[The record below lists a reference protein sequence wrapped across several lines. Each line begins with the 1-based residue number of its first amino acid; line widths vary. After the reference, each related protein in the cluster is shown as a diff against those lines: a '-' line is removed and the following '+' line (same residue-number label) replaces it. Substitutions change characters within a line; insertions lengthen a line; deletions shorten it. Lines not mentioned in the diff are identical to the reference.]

1 VPYDYDLIVLGGGPA
16 GEKGAAQAA
25 YFKKRVALVEAA
37 PAPGGAC
44 VHTGTLPS
52 KTLREAAL
60 ALSGHRDRD
69 LYGIRIEV
77 DALHATPRMLSRKDA
92 VRGLEVERIRWN
104 LDRHGVAYFQGFGAF
119 VDAHTIAIAQ
129 PDGTTKTITGEF
141 ILIATGSEPFQ
152 PADIAFEDPDIDDS
166 DTILQIDRLPSSLV
180 VVGGGVIGCE
190 YACMFGELGVNVTL
204 VDGRDTLLP
213 FLDREI
219 SERLAQSMKSAGIAV
234 KLSASYT
241 SIRRDGADREH
252 DAHDARDAH
261 DAHEAIVCVLSDGS
275 ELRCDKLLFAAGR
288 GGRTRGLGLDRIGI
302 STDKRGTIT
311 VGDHYRTNV
320 ENIYAVGDVIGF
332 PALASTSMEQARV
345 AVVNAFDLRYKE
357 HVGALLPYGIYTI
370 PEVSFV
376 GATEEELVGKKT
388 PYVAGRAHFRDMAR
402 GKIIGERD
410 GMLKLLVRRE
420 DRKIAGVHVLGE
432 RAAELVHIGQAIMT
446 LGGGVDA
453 LIEMVFNYPTLAEA
467 YKYAAYEALGHLAAR

>member
-1 VPYDYDLIVLGGGPA
+1 MPYDYDLIVLGGGPA

-77 DALHATPRMLSRKDA
+77 DPQHATPRMLSRKDA
-92 VRGLEVERIRWN
+92 VRGLEVERIHWN
-104 LDRHGVAYFQGFGAF
+104 LDRHGVAYFQGRGAF
-119 VDAHTIAIAQ
+119 VDAHTIAVAQ
-129 PDGTTKTITGEF
+129 ADGTTKTITGEF
-141 ILIATGSEPFQ
+141 VLIAVGSEPFQ

-180 VVGGGVIGCE
+180 VLGGGVIGCE
-190 YACMFGELGVNVTL
+190 YACMFGELGVQVTL
-204 VDGRDTLLP
+204 VDGRDALLP
-213 FLDREI
+213 FLDREL
-219 SERLAQSMKSAGIAV
+219 SARLAQAMQSAGIAL
-234 KLSASYT
+234 KLGASYKT
-241 SIRRDGADREH
+241 VRRDGAP
-252 DAHDARDAH
+252 DARDA
-261 DAHEAIVCVLSDGS
+261 IVCALSDGT

-288 GGRTRGLGLDRIGI
+288 GGRTRGLGLDRVGI
-302 STDKRGTIT
+302 ATDKRGTIG
-311 VGDHYRTNV
+311 VGAHYRTSV

-376 GATEEELVGKKT
+376 GATEEELIAKKI
-388 PYVAGRAHFRDMAR
+388 PYVAGRANFRDMAR

-420 DRKIAGVHVLGE
+420 DRKLAGVHVLGE

-467 YKYAAYEALGHLAAR
+467 YKYAAYEALGRLAVG